1 MTHNTDGSKAQSSHA
16 VGHVVPLWL
25 LAAVLGALLVLTYI
39 TVAATYF
46 DLGSA
51 NLWLAMAIATVK
63 AYLVAL
69 YFMHL
74 RFDRPFNGVLFLC
87 ALVFVALFVGIA
99 LMDSLAYRPDLIP
112 GYAPGMAAQP

>member
-1 MTHNTDGSKAQSSHA
+1 MTHKAKGAAAQASHG

-25 LAAVLGALLVLTYI
+25 LIAVLLALLVLTYV

-46 DLGSA
+46 DLGAA
-51 NLWLAMAIATVK
+51 NLWLAMAIATLK

-74 RFDRPFNGVLFLC
+74 RYDRPFNGVLFMC
-87 ALVFVALFVGIA
+87 ALAFVALFVGIA

-112 GYAPGMAAQP
+112 GYAPGMAAKP